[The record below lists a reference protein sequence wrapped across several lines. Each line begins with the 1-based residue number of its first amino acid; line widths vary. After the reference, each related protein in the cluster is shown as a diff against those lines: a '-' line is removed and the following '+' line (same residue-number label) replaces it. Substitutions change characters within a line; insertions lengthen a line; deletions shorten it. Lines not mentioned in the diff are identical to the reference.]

1 MIWAV
6 LLCLTVFRL
15 WDSCTASARVSGLS
29 ADRLPCRP
37 AACEAALHSSLFGM
51 AFSYSSSQL
60 HKLNSA
66 FTPGLNIPIINKLR
80 ILRRSRYAHRS
91 TRRCF
96 VYHQQP
102 EQCIPS
108 IWTPVA
114 QLTRH
119 QSAATKRLFHSNNLS
134 VHDLGVSDHKAI
146 SLELPTLSPI
156 SKPGRKISFRNLKN
170 INPVTLTTDLRHL
183 SAANPLSVT
192 KSVDFYNS
200 SLSSLLDHHAPVK
213 SRTVTF
219 TRSAPWY
226 TRELRLQRRTGRV
239 LERRFKDSGLAVHK
253 LAYREHQKAYSKSL
267 SDTRSRFY
275 SHIINNSHG
284 NSKQLFSTINHLL
297 KPQTP
302 LHLDYTQE
310 RCNSFI

>member
-1 MIWAV
+1 MHD
-6 LLCLTVFRL
+6 LLTTLYTTPGNIIILGDFNIHVN
-15 WDSCTASARVSGLS
+15 D
-29 ADRLPCRP
+29 PP
-37 AACEAALHSSLFGM
+37 
-51 AFSYSSSQL
+51 SYSVAEFNNLLDS
-60 HKLNSA
+60 LN
-66 FTPGLNIPIINKLR
+66 FTQHVNVPTH
-80 ILRRSRYAHRS
+80 SRGHTLDLLITNS
-91 TRRCF
+91 T
-96 VYHQQP
+96 
-102 EQCIPS
+102 S
-108 IWTPVA
+108 I
-114 QLTRH
+114 
-119 QSAATKRLFHSNNLS
+119 SNLS

-156 SKPGRKISFRNLKN
+156 SKPSRKISFRNLTN

-192 KSVDFYNS
+192 KSVDLYNS

-239 LERRFKDSGLAVHK
+239 LERCFKDSGLAVYK

-275 SHIINNSHG
+275 SHIINNSLG

-302 LHLDYTQE
+302 LHLDNTQE
-310 RCNSFI
+310 RCNSFIRFFKTKVEKIRSLLSSFRSGHSQPPPASEDKASNYGRSRLLFSFRT